1 VIGSLVAQL
10 CSQFGWYPEE
20 LELAF
25 DHSSNIAGQKRRPSF
40 SVLRD
45 TLLSFA
51 GDNKI
56 ILLIDALDECGRR
69 KDVLDFISNLKEATR
84 YINILITSRDE
95 SDIQEALHSFTRLR
109 IESRL
114 NDMDRDIRYF
124 INNRL
129 QSDRKLQWLN
139 SSVKADIAGSLNTKS
154 AGM

>member
-1 VIGSLVAQL
+1 VTYLTRNLSNLSGVAHTAYFYCDFRRSESQDPITVIGSLVAQL

-109 IESRL
+109 I
-114 NDMDRDIRYF
+114 
-124 INNRL
+124 
-129 QSDRKLQWLN
+129 
-139 SSVKADIAGSLNTKS
+139 
-154 AGM
+154 